1 MAPRG
6 GSFSKLSIIRC
17 YRARDPEAA
26 IKKRSTRQKRRKE
39 DEEEEAEAAAEEEEE
54 GEGGGTDGKETRTS
68 RVGINRLPS

>member
-26 IKKRSTRQKRRKE
+26 IKKP
-39 DEEEEAEAAAEEEEE
+39 AEEEEE
-54 GEGGGTDGKETRTS
+54 EDEKEEAEQEEEGGEGGGGADGKRNAHES
-68 RVGINRLPS
+68 SWD

>member
-26 IKKRSTRQKRRKE
+26 IKKP
-39 DEEEEAEAAAEEEEE
+39 AEKEEEEE
-54 GEGGGTDGKETRTS
+54 DEKEEAEQEEGGEGGGGADGKRNARES
-68 RVGINRLPS
+68 SWD

>member
-26 IKKRSTRQKRRKE
+26 IKKP
-39 DEEEEAEAAAEEEEE
+39 AEEEE
-54 GEGGGTDGKETRTS
+54 GEEDEKEEAEQEEEGGEGGEGADGKRNVHES
-68 RVGINRLPS
+68 SWD

>member
-26 IKKRSTRQKRRKE
+26 IKKP
-39 DEEEEAEAAAEEEEE
+39 AEEEEE
-54 GEGGGTDGKETRTS
+54 EEEDEKEEAEQEEEGGEGGGGADGKRNAHES
-68 RVGINRLPS
+68 SWD